1 MFKIRL
7 GGTSDFLSDIDW
19 KAKECTFVKGW
30 NNSSTLMFL
39 TREAAES
46 AADAVSEIEG
56 FHTSLEE
63 F

>member
-19 KAKECTFVKGW
+19 TAKECTFMKDW
-30 NNSSTLMFL
+30 NNPSTLMFL

-46 AADAVSEIEG
+46 AVDAVSEIEG
-56 FHTSLEE
+56 FRTSIEE
-63 F
+63 V